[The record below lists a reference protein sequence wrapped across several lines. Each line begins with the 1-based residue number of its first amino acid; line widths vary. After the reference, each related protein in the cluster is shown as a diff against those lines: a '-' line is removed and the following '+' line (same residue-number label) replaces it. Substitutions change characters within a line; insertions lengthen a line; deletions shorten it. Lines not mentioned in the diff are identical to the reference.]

1 MIRLASLLTENA
13 LTSSMHV
20 EGIGRVSCKWDTGAD
35 TKASALTAQSVRVH
49 RGIVTWT
56 TRGRRHSAPVTG
68 YSSPKGHGRRPI
80 VELECEWNGRRVK
93 AAFALVDRTDK
104 STEVLC
110 NLALMRRLGATVDLH
125 KGLQ

>member
-1 MIRLASLLTENA
+1 MIRLTSLLAESG
-13 LTSSMHV
+13 LTDSMHI

-35 TKASALTAQSVRVH
+35 TKASALMAQSVHVKD
-49 RGIVTWT
+49 GIVTWQ
-56 TRGRRHSAPVTG
+56 TRGRRHTAPVTG

-80 VELECEWNGRRVK
+80 VELDCEWQGRRVK
-93 AAFALVDRTDK
+93 AAFALTDRTDK

-110 NLALMRRLGATVDLH
+110 NLALMRRLGASVDLH